1 MATDKMLSEKDGFI
15 GRMIFNNPERR
26 NAVSLEMWE
35 AAEEIL
41 AGFAGDPG
49 IRVVV
54 VSGAGG
60 RSFVSGADISRFE
73 TERSGRE
80 AIHRYN
86 DKVAA
91 ANERLASI
99 PKPTIAE
106 IDGFCIGG
114 GLALSLCCDLRFC
127 SAKSQ
132 FGLPAARLGLGY
144 GFAGLKRLVDAVGPG
159 AARDITFS
167 ARRLDAEEALRIGLV
182 QKVVPDGEVHD
193 FVAEYAAVIAANAPL
208 TVKGMKLIIGE
219 VLKPESARDPDACQA
234 LIDDCYRSA
243 DYVEGRT
250 AFMEKRPPAFKG
262 R

>member
-1 MATDKMLSEKDGFI
+1 MLAEKDGAI

-26 NAVSLEMWE
+26 NAVSLDMWE
-35 AAEEIL
+35 AAEAIL
-41 AGFAGDPG
+41 ADFAEDSSV
-49 IRVVV
+49 RVVV

-60 RSFVSGADISRFE
+60 HSFVSGADISRFN
-73 TERSGRE
+73 TERSGE
-80 AIHRYN
+80 AAINHYN
-86 DKVAA
+86 ERVAA
-91 ANERLASI
+91 TNTRLESL

-144 GFAGLKRLVDAVGPG
+144 GFAGLKRLVDTVGPG

-167 ARRLDAEEALRIGLV
+167 ARRIGTDEALQIGLV
-182 QKVVPDGEVHD
+182 QKVVPDGELHE
-193 FVAEYAAVIAANAPL
+193 FVNQYAATIGANAPL
-208 TVKGMKLIIGE
+208 TVKGMKLIIAQ
-219 VLKPESARDPDACQA
+219 VVKPEADRDLDACQA
-234 LIDDCYRSA
+234 LIDDCYRSQ

-250 AFMEKRPPAFKG
+250 AFMEKRTPIFKG
-262 R
+262 C